1 MVEWVTCRV
10 YLQKTF
16 TYKKC
21 FLWLRWRQWALRT
34 RMAAPPKHLHHNV
47 ALLTR
52 WCLWRLGPTLG
63 WDFDWTNPSDELI
76 HHFLI
81 FSFCALFNYFWSWCE
96 MRKFDDWIT
105 LLHCSSKKRKKSA
118 TNLLP
123 GVQES
128 AEASESGIPFD
139 LHMINLGDPAWVA
152 PPKLAQ
158 RANGQKKRAKTGAK
172 AKKSVVCFLA
182 RICEKQVK

>member
-1 MVEWVTCRV
+1 
-10 YLQKTF
+10 
-16 TYKKC
+16 
-21 FLWLRWRQWALRT
+21 
-34 RMAAPPKHLHHNV
+34 
-47 ALLTR
+47 
-52 WCLWRLGPTLG
+52 
-63 WDFDWTNPSDELI
+63 
-76 HHFLI
+76 
-81 FSFCALFNYFWSWCE
+81 

-105 LLHCSSKKRKKSA
+105 LLHCSSKKGKKSA

-158 RANGQKKRAKTGAK
+158 RANGQKKGGEQKRKNPWFVFLHE
-172 AKKSVVCFLA
+172 SVKN
-182 RICEKQVK
+182 R